1 MKKRNRILLDEENLD
16 NINEKNDSIS
26 DENQKENSDTSHKE
40 KQHRRSR
47 HCKEGR
53 KYACETC
60 YKSYLSQSSLLNHIF
75 KKHPDLV
82 KENRIYRR
90 KKGRPNKYE
99 TIQKLLEEKKMRIYN
114 SFFKDEKR
122 CRHFNEVITDNYEKL
137 VNIVFFLI
145 YQDNSPKK
153 FFKCLKEPK
162 ENPILN
168 NLINKKQLFFP
179 ICDDIFSE
187 YLMNIRKFT
196 NEKYFIFALQFILIF
211 REFINLKMIKESKYS
226 NIEYTSLENAN
237 YIPDFCN
244 DFFSNYLTE
253 NYFGYNNGD
262 ILELIELIQHF
273 CRWLLIKH
281 YSFIKIELNP

>member
-1 MKKRNRILLDEENLD
+1 MNKKNRILLNEENLD

-53 KYACETC
+53 KYFCETC
-60 YKSYLSQSSLLNHIF
+60 HKSYLSQSSLLNHIF
-75 KKHPDLV
+75 KKHPELV

-137 VNIVFFLI
+137 VNIVFLI
-145 YQDNSPKK
+145 YQDKSPKK

-187 YLMNIRKFT
+187 YLMDIRKLT
-196 NEKYFIFALQFILIF
+196 NEIYFIFVLKFILIF
-211 REFINLKMIKESKYS
+211 REYINLKMINESKYS
-226 NIEYTSLENAN
+226 NTEYTSIENAN
-237 YIPDFCN
+237 FIPDFCN
-244 DFFSNYLTE
+244 EFFSNYLTE
-253 NYFGYNNGD
+253 NYFGYSNGD
-262 ILELIELIQHF
+262 VLELIELIQHF

>member
-1 MKKRNRILLDEENLD
+1 MNKKNRILLNEENLD

-53 KYACETC
+53 KYICETC
-60 YKSYLSQSSLLNHIF
+60 HKSYLSQSSLLNHIF
-75 KKHPDLV
+75 KKHPELL
-82 KENRIYRR
+82 KENRINKK

-137 VNIVFFLI
+137 VNIVFLI
-145 YQDNSPKK
+145 YQDKSPKK

-187 YLMNIRKFT
+187 YLMDIRKFT
-196 NEKYFIFALQFILIF
+196 NEIYFIFVLKFILIF
-211 REFINLKMIKESKYS
+211 REYINLKMINESKYS
-226 NIEYTSLENAN
+226 NTEYTSIENAN
-237 YIPDFCN
+237 FIPDFCN
-244 DFFSNYLTE
+244 EFFSNYLTE
-253 NYFGYNNGD
+253 NYFGYSNGD
-262 ILELIELIQHF
+262 VLELIELIQHF

>member
-1 MKKRNRILLDEENLD
+1 MNKKNRIILNEENLD

-53 KYACETC
+53 KYICETC
-60 YKSYLSQSSLLNHIF
+60 HKSYLSQSSLLNHIF
-75 KKHPDLV
+75 KKHPELV

-137 VNIVFFLI
+137 VNIVFLI
-145 YQDNSPKK
+145 YQDKSPKK

-187 YLMNIRKFT
+187 YLMDIRKLT
-196 NEKYFIFALQFILIF
+196 NEIYFIFVLKFILIF
-211 REFINLKMIKESKYS
+211 REYINLKMINESKYS
-226 NIEYTSLENAN
+226 NTEYTSIENAN
-237 YIPDFCN
+237 FIPDFCN
-244 DFFSNYLTE
+244 EFFSNYLTE
-253 NYFGYNNGD
+253 NYFGYSNGD
-262 ILELIELIQHF
+262 VLELIELIQHF

>member
-1 MKKRNRILLDEENLD
+1 MNKKNRILLNEENLD

-53 KYACETC
+53 KYICETC
-60 YKSYLSQSSLLNHIF
+60 HKSYLSQSSLLNHIF
-75 KKHPDLV
+75 KKHPELV

-137 VNIVFFLI
+137 VNIVFLI
-145 YQDNSPKK
+145 YQDKSPKK

-179 ICDDIFSE
+179 ICDDIYSE
-187 YLMNIRKFT
+187 YLILDFLL
-196 NEKYFIFALQFILIF
+196 ALLSI
-211 REFINLKMIKESKYS
+211 
-226 NIEYTSLENAN
+226 
-237 YIPDFCN
+237 
-244 DFFSNYLTE
+244 
-253 NYFGYNNGD
+253 
-262 ILELIELIQHF
+262 
-273 CRWLLIKH
+273 
-281 YSFIKIELNP
+281 

>member
-1 MKKRNRILLDEENLD
+1 MNKKNRILLNEENLD
-16 NINEKNDSIS
+16 NINKKNDSIS

-53 KYACETC
+53 KYICETC
-60 YKSYLSQSSLLNHIF
+60 HKSYLSQSSLLNHIF
-75 KKHPDLV
+75 KKHPELV

-137 VNIVFFLI
+137 VNIVFLI
-145 YQDNSPKK
+145 YQDKSPKK

-187 YLMNIRKFT
+187 YLMDIRKLT
-196 NEKYFIFALQFILIF
+196 NEIYFIFVLKFILIF
-211 REFINLKMIKESKYS
+211 REYINLKMINESKYS
-226 NIEYTSLENAN
+226 NTEYTSIENAN
-237 YIPDFCN
+237 FIPDFCN
-244 DFFSNYLTE
+244 EFFSNYLTE
-253 NYFGYNNGD
+253 NYFGYSNGD
-262 ILELIELIQHF
+262 VLELIELIQHF

>member
-1 MKKRNRILLDEENLD
+1 MNKKNRILLNEENLD

-53 KYACETC
+53 KYICETC
-60 YKSYLSQSSLLNHIF
+60 HKSYLSQSSLLNHIF
-75 KKHPDLV
+75 KKHPELV

-137 VNIVFFLI
+137 VNIVFLI
-145 YQDNSPKK
+145 YQDKSPKK

-187 YLMNIRKFT
+187 YLMDIRKLT
-196 NEKYFIFALQFILIF
+196 NEIYFIFVLKFILIF
-211 REFINLKMIKESKYS
+211 REYINLKMINESKYS
-226 NIEYTSLENAN
+226 NTEYTSIENAN
-237 YIPDFCN
+237 FIPDFCN
-244 DFFSNYLTE
+244 EFFSNYLTE
-253 NYFGYNNGD
+253 NYFGYSNGD
-262 ILELIELIQHF
+262 VLELIELIQHF

>member
-1 MKKRNRILLDEENLD
+1 MNKKNRILLNEENLD

-53 KYACETC
+53 KYICETC
-60 YKSYLSQSSLLNHIF
+60 HKSYLSQSSLLNHIF
-75 KKHPDLV
+75 KKHPELV

-137 VNIVFFLI
+137 INIVFLI
-145 YQDNSPKK
+145 YQDKSPKK

-187 YLMNIRKFT
+187 YLMDIRKFT
-196 NEKYFIFALQFILIF
+196 NEIYFIFVLKFILIF
-211 REFINLKMIKESKYS
+211 REYINLKMINESKYS
-226 NIEYTSLENAN
+226 NTEYTSIENAN
-237 YIPDFCN
+237 FIPDFCN
-244 DFFSNYLTE
+244 EFFSNYLTE
-253 NYFGYNNGD
+253 NYFGYSNGD
-262 ILELIELIQHF
+262 VLELIELIQHF

>member
-1 MKKRNRILLDEENLD
+1 MNKKNRILLNEENLD

-53 KYACETC
+53 KYICETC
-60 YKSYLSQSSLLNHIF
+60 HKSYLSQSSLLNHIF
-75 KKHPDLV
+75 KKHPELV

-137 VNIVFFLI
+137 VNIVFLI
-145 YQDNSPKK
+145 YQDKSPKK

-187 YLMNIRKFT
+187 YLMDIRKFT
-196 NEKYFIFALQFILIF
+196 NEIYFIFVLKFILIF
-211 REFINLKMIKESKYS
+211 REYINLKMINESKYS
-226 NIEYTSLENAN
+226 NTEYTSIENAN
-237 YIPDFCN
+237 FIPDFCN
-244 DFFSNYLTE
+244 EFFSNYLTE
-253 NYFGYNNGD
+253 NYFGYSNGD
-262 ILELIELIQHF
+262 VLELIELIQHF